1 MPTTNSTAGKDVP
14 DQSPLESK
22 LGEGVINQGLFHL
35 NWLVGH
41 RAEFEG
47 LVRGRLGAPAASQVL
62 WSGPQLICVA
72 GDFTRY
78 DMHAVREHRRDRPG
92 SFATASSAAICS
104 GLRP

>member
-1 MPTTNSTAGKDVP
+1 M
-14 DQSPLESK
+14 ESK

-35 NWLVGH
+35 SWLVGH

-78 DMHAVREHRRDRPG
+78 DVHAVREHRRAIDLVRSLQPLRQR
-92 SFATASSAAICS
+92 SAPA
-104 GLRP
+104 